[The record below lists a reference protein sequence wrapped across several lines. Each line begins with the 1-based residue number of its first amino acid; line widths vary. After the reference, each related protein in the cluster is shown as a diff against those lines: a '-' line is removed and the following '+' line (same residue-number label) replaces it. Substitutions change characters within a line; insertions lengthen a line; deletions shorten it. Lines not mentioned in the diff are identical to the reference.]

1 MSTQETTVGKVES
14 EFRAAIEAKRAEATP
29 ADREG
34 VGKLAKA
41 TAVQEHVRITPPMA
55 AVLFLEFNKMNRGV
69 TFSKCYD
76 FAAAMKRGEWKYH
89 HQGIAFY
96 PDGSLADG
104 QHRMAGVALSETV
117 QEFMVAPN
125 FQREAIDVID
135 RSKRR
140 SAGEGL
146 EMLGIAN
153 GKVKAAIG
161 QTAMEYIAK
170 HDGRTVKYTDIQV
183 EKWCLEHDAV
193 LTEAVEIGHRS
204 DQNVSDACLSK
215 VQASNIALL
224 MLLGGWG
231 HQQVV
236 GFIASMQQGIATY
249 AESPT
254 VDLSRQFMRSK
265 LSEAKKDRIGKW
277 EGLALALKGA
287 SLWAE
292 NKSVRSV
299 RWNQKKEAWPS
310 INPPSIEALGEA
322 A

>member
-1 MSTQETTVGKVES
+1 MSTEERTVGKAEA
-14 EFRAAIEAKRAEATP
+14 EFRAAIEAKRAEATT
-29 ADREG
+29 ADVEA
-34 VGKLAKA
+34 VGKLAKS
-41 TAVQEHVRITPPMA
+41 TAVIEHVRISPQMA

-76 FAAAMKRGEWKYH
+76 FAEAMKRGEWKYH

-104 QHRMAGVALSETV
+104 QHRMAGVVLSDTT

-135 RSKRR
+135 RSTRR

-146 EMLGIAN
+146 EMLGISN
-153 GKVKAAIG
+153 GKVKASIG
-161 QTAMEYIAK
+161 KTAMEYIAK
-170 HDGRTVKYTDIQV
+170 HDGKPAKYTDIQV
-183 EKWCLEHDAV
+183 EKWCLEHDTV

-204 DQNVSDACLSK
+204 DQNVSEACLSK

-231 HQQVV
+231 HQQAV
-236 GFIASMQQGIATY
+236 GYIASIQQGVATY

-254 VDLSRQFMRSK
+254 VDLSRQFMKSK
-265 LSEAKKDRIGKW
+265 LSDARKDRINKW
-277 EGLALALKGA
+277 QGLALALKGA
-287 SLWAE
+287 ALWAE

-299 RWNQKKEAWPS
+299 RWNPKKESWPS
-310 INPPSIEALGEA
+310 INPPAPEAMGEA